1 MNKTSHIYYSA
12 NNLPE
17 GWDAF
22 VKHDIFLQASY
33 LKALEEASPNN
44 IQLFYVGVFN
54 DGLLVG
60 VAIIQRVQLYL
71 KDMFRKT
78 EVSCLKEFFQNIISK
93 ILKGNILVVG
103 NLTHTGQH
111 ALFFDENK
119 ITQSDFFNVIFEGLD
134 TLRLK
139 IKETQGKKIRA
150 LMLKDFFL
158 EDPIHK
164 DKTTFNAHKLHE
176 VFVQPNMIMSTSS
189 NWVKIEDYKADLNK
203 KYRDRYKRAKKKL
216 GAIKCIELDLESI
229 KTNSKKLHNL
239 YLNVSNNAKFNTF
252 ILPEKHFCILK
263 QNLKEHFKVFGYYL
277 DDTLVGFYT
286 LILNGKNL
294 ETYFLGYDK
303 ELQHSNQL
311 YLNMLYDM
319 VKFGIENKFSSVVY
333 ARTAM
338 EIKSSIGAKPKAM
351 LVYLKHTNRFMNTIL
366 KGVFGLMNPTK
377 DWEERHPFKN

>member
-17 GWDAF
+17 GWDTF
-22 VKHDIFLQASY
+22 VKHDIFLQAGY
-33 LKALEEASPNN
+33 LKALEEASPDN
-44 IQLFYVGVFN
+44 IQLFYLGVFN
-54 DGLLVG
+54 EDLLVG

-111 ALFFDENK
+111 ALFFDENRM
-119 ITQSDFFNVIFEGLD
+119 TQSDFFNFIFQGLD
-134 TLRLK
+134 LLRIK

-150 LMLKDFFL
+150 VMLKDFFL
-158 EDPIHK
+158 EDAIHN
-164 DKTTFNAHKLHE
+164 DKAAFNAHKLHE
-176 VFVQPNMIMSTSS
+176 VSVQPNMIMSTHQ
-189 NWVKIEDYKADLNK
+189 NWLKIEDYIAGLNK
-203 KYRDRYKRAKKKL
+203 KYRHRYKRAKKKL
-216 GAIKCIELDLESI
+216 GAIKCIELDMESVEAHAQ
-229 KTNSKKLHNL
+229 KLHRL

-252 ILPEKHFCILK
+252 ILPEKHFYILK
-263 QNLKEHFKVFGYYL
+263 QKLNENFKVFGYYL
-277 DDTLVGFYT
+277 DDELVGFYT

-303 ELQHSNQL
+303 AHQYPNQL

-319 VKFGIENKFSSVVY
+319 VKFGIENKFSSIVY

-338 EIKSSIGAKPKAM
+338 EIKSSVGAKPKAM
-351 LVYLKHTNRFMNTIL
+351 MVYLKHTNRFMNAIL
-366 KGVFGLMNPTK
+366 KAIFGLMNPTQ
-377 DWEERHPFKN
+377 DWKERHPFKN